1 MPSNRRNPRQ
11 INHWLDRIQQSMKDV
26 YKNTYYTD
34 DTNTRDMNRMMDSIE
49 GNIGQIMS
57 RNSGMD
63 LSGISRLYAKSKL
76 NGAALDGDLSNK
88 VRELFEDNPLTDELL
103 SSYLGNK
110 WIRDLDDEIDVVLKY
125 CTKMREALELLR
137 DAVLSADSFSKD
149 FINPKSPFSGDDNE
163 TALFESRSQAI
174 IKKYKL
180 QQKTQE
186 WYDEASKHGEQFL
199 YIVPYKKAIS
209 RLLNNKNQEY
219 IGMVADLQESTIMS
233 SDGKP
238 VKKYKVDISD
248 ILNESA
254 MPTDDPNE
262 QVSQFTVEID
272 TSRTL
277 RSVIAES
284 KKSHDILQR
293 DSRSINEDYG
303 DKSLDISL
311 PDDLEVPKTDTRN
324 SIGADGLVYRGKK
337 GDHVKPT
344 DLKVR
349 GALVKRLKRENIIPL
364 YIEDDI
370 CLGYYY
376 MEFDKELQFD
386 FYTSLS
392 DRYGD
397 GRVSQGIDSSTRI
410 TSNVYQD
417 QQIDEIIMKI
427 SASISKKLDKT
438 FVNSNQDL
446 TKEIYAVLKSNEI
459 YSRKYKTANLK
470 ISFLPEEDVCRLAF
484 NIDPDSHRGVSDC
497 AAGLIPAKLFACLY
511 ITNVIG
517 ILTRGQDKRV
527 YYVKQTVD
535 TNISQ
540 TLLNVINQ
548 IKKSNFGIR
557 QIESIN
563 SILNITGRFND
574 YVIPVG
580 PGGDSPVQFEVMPG
594 QEFEPYTDL
603 MNTLEEM
610 AVNSTNC
617 PIELVQSRM
626 SPDFAT
632 QFTSSSIKV
641 LRFVYGRQGIVQ
653 DFLSEV
659 LTKIYRC
666 EYEEFH
672 NEIDVELPPPLF
684 LVLTNTS
691 QMLQNAQEQA
701 TLIAEME
708 YEGDTSE
715 DVDRKKAIFK
725 KKYVRWLMS
734 AYMKASTTDKLKKVA
749 EMESAKE
756 REIKDGTSEM

>member
-34 DTNTRDMNRMMDSIE
+34 DTNNRDMNRMMDNIE

-180 QQKTQE
+180 QQRTQE

-219 IGMVADLQESTIMS
+219 IGMVADLQESTTMS

-254 MPTDDPNE
+254 MPADDPNE

-272 TSRTL
+272 TSHTL

-284 KKSHDILQR
+284 KRSHDILQR

-337 GDHVKPT
+337 GDRVKPA

-364 YIEDDI
+364 YIED
-370 CLGYYY
+370 
-376 MEFDKELQFD
+376 
-386 FYTSLS
+386 LS
-392 DRYGD
+392 
-397 GRVSQGIDSSTRI
+397 
-410 TSNVYQD
+410 
-417 QQIDEIIMKI
+417 
-427 SASISKKLDKT
+427 
-438 FVNSNQDL
+438 
-446 TKEIYAVLKSNEI
+446 
-459 YSRKYKTANLK
+459 
-470 ISFLPEEDVCRLAF
+470 P
-484 NIDPDSHRGVSDC
+484 
-497 AAGLIPAKLFACLY
+497 
-511 ITNVIG
+511 
-517 ILTRGQDKRV
+517 
-527 YYVKQTVD
+527 
-535 TNISQ
+535 
-540 TLLNVINQ
+540 
-548 IKKSNFGIR
+548 
-557 QIESIN
+557 
-563 SILNITGRFND
+563 
-574 YVIPVG
+574 
-580 PGGDSPVQFEVMPG
+580 
-594 QEFEPYTDL
+594 
-603 MNTLEEM
+603 
-610 AVNSTNC
+610 
-617 PIELVQSRM
+617 
-626 SPDFAT
+626 
-632 QFTSSSIKV
+632 
-641 LRFVYGRQGIVQ
+641 
-653 DFLSEV
+653 
-659 LTKIYRC
+659 
-666 EYEEFH
+666 
-672 NEIDVELPPPLF
+672 
-684 LVLTNTS
+684 
-691 QMLQNAQEQA
+691 
-701 TLIAEME
+701 
-708 YEGDTSE
+708 
-715 DVDRKKAIFK
+715 
-725 KKYVRWLMS
+725 
-734 AYMKASTTDKLKKVA
+734 
-749 EMESAKE
+749 
-756 REIKDGTSEM
+756 